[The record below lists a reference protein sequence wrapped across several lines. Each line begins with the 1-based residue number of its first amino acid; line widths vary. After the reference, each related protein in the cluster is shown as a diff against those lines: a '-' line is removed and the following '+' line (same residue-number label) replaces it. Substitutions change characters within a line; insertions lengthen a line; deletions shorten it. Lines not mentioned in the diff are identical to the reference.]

1 MTAIPIS
8 SALLTVAEM
17 AAADAATIASGT
29 PGLALMERAGRA
41 VADAVARRARPGMSV
56 LVLCGPGNNGGDG
69 FVAARILAER
79 GFKVTLAL
87 AGAREALRG
96 DAAEMAKAWTG
107 AMESIGAVDA
117 SRHELVVDALFGA
130 GLSRPLEG
138 EIAALVERVNASGR
152 PVVAV
157 DVPSGVSG
165 DSGLAEGTAIGA
177 VETVTFFRPK
187 PGHLLYP
194 GRSLCGVV
202 TLADIGIRPE
212 IAFAPGKVAP
222 TAFRNEPELWRRL
235 WPAHAADSHKY
246 RRGAVVVAA
255 GGLGGV
261 GAPRLG
267 ARAALRIGA
276 GLATILCR
284 PEALAA
290 HAARGPDALMQAP
303 AADAAAFA
311 AMLAA
316 RKPGALL
323 IGPALGLDA
332 TARALVMTA
341 LRGNHP
347 CVFDADALT
356 HLASC
361 RPLAAKLLHRR
372 AGPSVLTP
380 HEGEFRRLFDG
391 SPGFEQERGKL
402 ERARAA
408 ARSMGAVVVLK
419 GPDTVIAAPDGL
431 AAINATGAP
440 ALATAGSGDVLGG
453 MIAGLMAQGMPAFA
467 AACAAV
473 WLHGRAGE
481 RLGMGLIADD
491 LPEALPALLAEGF
504 G

>member
-1 MTAIPIS
+1 MTAIPMP

-29 PGLALMERAGRA
+29 PGVALMERAGRA

-87 AGAREALRG
+87 AGTREALRG

-107 AMESIGAVDA
+107 AVESIGAVDA
-117 SRHELVVDALFGA
+117 TRYELVVDALFGA

-165 DSGLAEGTAIGA
+165 DSGLAEGAAIRA

-194 GRSLCGVV
+194 GRALCGVV

-246 RRGAVVVAA
+246 RRGPVVVAA
-255 GGLGGV
+255 GGLAGV

-311 AMLAA
+311 ALLAA

-332 TARALVMTA
+332 AARALVMTA
-341 LRGNHP
+341 LRDNHP

-419 GPDTVIAAPDGL
+419 GPDTVIAAPDGI
-431 AAINATGAP
+431 AAINATGSS